1 MPKIRREDLVRNVPS
16 RYKLVIVA
24 SLRTLE
30 LSEGKEKL
38 VDVPPNTKFAMI
50 ALKEIEQGLI
60 GYRIKEAVPE
70 EKKAS

>member
-16 RYKLVIVA
+16 RYKLVILA

-50 ALKEIEQGLI
+50 ALKEIEQGAI
-60 GYRIKEAVPE
+60 GYKIKEMA
-70 EKKAS
+70 EKKEAN